1 MLFSFVSH
9 GMYTGIIPI
18 RFLRNHLPQRGRHFA
33 FCLFKMGKGNKKSA
47 HKEEV
52 RHRLCNLVC
61 RYTFL
66 RCGFFV
72 FLSENPPRKGTS
84 YIFVQGRKSFSIF
97 STSGREL
104 YFPARVWYSPLVT
117 NCSFHD
123 PVYFS
128 GIPPQGLPLRY
139 IQYTT

>member
-1 MLFSFVSH
+1 
-9 GMYTGIIPI
+9 MYPLYKTAALYDLWAATLTPHSSLLIPNSSLLTVVC
-18 RFLRNHLPQRGRHFA
+18 RAND
-33 FCLFKMGKGNKKSA
+33 KKSA
-47 HKEEV
+47 HEEEV
-52 RHRLCNLVC
+52 RYRLCNLVC